1 MADAT
6 MVAMTING
14 SVSRWWTELG
24 GVPQLRPALAG
35 YRSADVAIVGAG
47 YTGLWAAYYLK
58 MIRPSLEIVVIERE
72 FAGFGA
78 SGRNGGWLT
87 AALPGSR
94 AVLAKQ
100 QTGRQGVI
108 DFEAQLRGQ
117 VDEVIAV
124 CAERGI
130 DADVVKG
137 GEMSAATSD
146 AQEARL
152 RSGHEANL
160 EWGVPDIE
168 WLDAAAASRRI
179 AVDEMRAGTW
189 TPHCAR
195 IHPAKLARGL
205 AQTVEQMGVT
215 ILEGTGVTSIEP
227 RVVRTDRGTVTA
239 QYVLRCTEGFTA
251 GLPGERRTWLPMNS
265 SMIAT
270 DPIPAQVWAQIG
282 WEGREVLGDEAHAYV
297 YAQRTAD
304 DRIAIGG
311 RGVPYRY
318 GSKTDNDGTT
328 HAVTIEQLSAA
339 LHRLLPATSDVPIA
353 HAWSGVLGVPRD
365 WSATVSYDASTGL
378 GYSGGY
384 VGHGVT
390 AASLGGRTLAELVT
404 GGGTERTRLPWVNRS
419 VQRWEP
425 EPLRWI
431 GVHGLYRAYNE
442 ADKRELATGK
452 SSMIARAADLISRK
466 P

>member
-1 MADAT
+1 MAD
-6 MVAMTING
+6 V
-14 SVSRWWTELG
+14 V
-24 GVPQLRPALAG
+24 
-35 YRSADVAIVGAG
+35 IVGAG

-58 MIRPSLEIVVIERE
+58 SIDPALEVVVVERQ

-94 AVLAKQ
+94 AVLAKRA
-100 QTGRQGVI
+100 TGRQGVI
-108 DFEAQLRGQ
+108 DFAAQLRAQ

-124 CAERGI
+124 CAECGI
-130 DADVVKG
+130 EADVVKG
-137 GEMSAATSD
+137 GAMSAATSD
-146 AQEARL
+146 AQLARM
-152 RSGHEANL
+152 RSGYAADL
-160 EWGVPDIE
+160 EWGVPDTE
-168 WLDAAAASRRI
+168 WLGATAARSRI
-179 AVDEMRAGTW
+179 AIDQLRAATW

-195 IHPAKLARGL
+195 VHPAKLARGL
-205 AQTVEQMGVT
+205 AETVEQLGVT
-215 ILEGTGVTSIEP
+215 ILEGTKVTSIES
-227 RVVRTDRGTVTA
+227 RVVRTDRGAVTA
-239 QYVLRCTEGFTA
+239 RHVLRCTEGFTA

-270 DPIPAQVWAQIG
+270 EVIPADVWAQIG
-282 WEGREVLGDEAHAYV
+282 WEGREVLGDQAHAYI

-328 HAVTIEQLSAA
+328 HTATIEQLSGA
-339 LHRLLPATSDVPIA
+339 LHRLLPVTRDVPVA

-365 WSATVSYDASTGL
+365 WSATVSYDPSTGV

-384 VGHGVT
+384 VGHGVA

-404 GGGTERTRLPWVNRS
+404 GQDTERTVLPWVNRS

-431 GVHGLYRAYNE
+431 GVHGLYRAYHQ
-442 ADKRELATGK
+442 ADKREFVTGK
-452 SSMIARAADLISRK
+452 SSVIAHAADLISRK

>member
-1 MADAT
+1 
-6 MVAMTING
+6 MTING
-14 SVSRWWTELG
+14 AVSHWWSTLG
-24 GVPQLRPALAG
+24 GPPPRRPSLAG
-35 YRSADVAIVGAG
+35 DRDADVCIVGAG
-47 YTGLWAAYYLK
+47 YTGLWAAFYLK
-58 MIRPSLEIVVIERE
+58 QIRPSLDVVVVERE

-94 AVLAKQ
+94 AVLAKGP
-100 QTGRQGVI
+100 TGRAGVI
-108 DFEAQLRGQ
+108 DFEAELRRQ

-124 CAERGI
+124 CSELGI
-130 DADVVKG
+130 DADIVKG
-137 GEMSAATSD
+137 GELTVATTP
-146 AQEARL
+146 AQTGRL
-152 RSGHEANL
+152 RAAYDEDR
-160 EWGVPDIE
+160 EWQVPDDE
-168 WLDAAAASRRI
+168 WLDAGAASARI
-179 AVDEMRAGTW
+179 AIEVVRAAIW

-195 IHPAKLARGL
+195 IHPAKLIDGL
-205 AQTVEQMGVT
+205 AKEVERLGVSIVEDT
-215 ILEGTGVTSIEP
+215 AVTSIASHA
-227 RVVRTDRGTVTA
+227 VHTDRGTVRA
-239 QYVLRCTEGFTA
+239 EHVLRCTEGFTA

-270 DPIPAQVWAQIG
+270 EPIPAQVWEQIG
-282 WEGREVLGDEAHAYV
+282 WEGREVLGDEAHVYI

-318 GSKTDNDGTT
+318 GSRTDNDGTT
-328 HAVTIEQLSAA
+328 HEATVTQLAAA
-339 LHRLLPATSDVPIA
+339 LHRLLPATRDVPVA

-390 AASLGGRTLAELVT
+390 AASLGGRTLAELVI
-404 GGGTERTRLPWVNRS
+404 GQDTERTRLPWVNRR
-419 VQRWEP
+419 VHRWEP
-425 EPLRWI
+425 EPLRWL
-431 GVHGLYRAYNE
+431 GVRGLYAAYRQ
-442 ADKRELATGK
+442 ADQRELATGK
-452 SSMIARAADLISRK
+452 SSAIARVADVVSRK

>member
-1 MADAT
+1 
-6 MVAMTING
+6 MTING
-14 SVSRWWTELG
+14 AVSHWWTELG
-24 GVPQLRPALAG
+24 GTPTPRPSLTG
-35 YRSADVAIVGAG
+35 SREADVAIVGAG

-58 MIRPSLEIVVIERE
+58 LMKPSLDVVVIERE

-94 AVLAKQ
+94 AVLAKRP
-100 QTGRQGVI
+100 TGHPGVV
-108 DFEAQLRGQ
+108 DFEAELRAQ

-124 CAERGI
+124 CTERGI
-130 DADVVKG
+130 DADIVKG
-137 GEMSAATSD
+137 GELTVATSG
-146 AQEARL
+146 AQQTRL
-152 RSGHEANL
+152 WSAYEENL
-160 EWGVPDIE
+160 EWGATDDE
-168 WLDAAAASRRI
+168 WLDASGASQRI
-179 AVDEMRAGTW
+179 AIDGILAATW

-195 IHPAKLARGL
+195 IHPAKLIVGL
-205 AQTVEQMGVT
+205 AKAVEEMGVS
-215 ILEGTGVTSIEP
+215 IIEGTAVTSIEAHL
-227 RVVRTDRGTVTA
+227 VHTDRGRVRA
-239 QYVLRCTEGFTA
+239 KHVLRCTEGFTA
-251 GLPGERRTWLPMNS
+251 SLPGERRTWLPMNS

-270 DPIPAQVWAQIG
+270 EPISAAGWEQIG
-282 WEGREVLGDEAHAYV
+282 WEGREVLGDEAHAYI

-318 GSKTDNDGTT
+318 GSRTDNDGTT
-328 HAVTIEQLSAA
+328 HDATIEQLAAA
-339 LHRLLPATSDVPIA
+339 LHRLLPATRDVPVA

-365 WSATVSYDASTGL
+365 WSATVSYDPTTGL

-404 GGGTERTRLPWVNRS
+404 ASDTERTRLPWVNRT

-431 GVHGLYRAYNE
+431 GVRGLYVAYHQ

-452 SSMIARAADLISRK
+452 SSIIAKAADLISRK

>member
-1 MADAT
+1 
-6 MVAMTING
+6 MTING
-14 SVSRWWTELG
+14 AVSHWWSTLG
-24 GVPQLRPALAG
+24 GPPPRRAALDG
-35 YRSADVAIVGAG
+35 DRTADVCIVGAG
-47 YTGLWAAYYLK
+47 YTGLWAAFYLK
-58 MIRPSLEIVVIERE
+58 QIRPSLDVVVVERE

-94 AVLAKQ
+94 GVLAKGPA
-100 QTGRQGVI
+100 GRAGVI
-108 DFEAQLRGQ
+108 DFEAELRRQ
-117 VDEVIAV
+117 VDEVISV
-124 CAERGI
+124 CAEHGI

-137 GEMSAATSD
+137 GELTVATTP
-146 AQEARL
+146 AQLQRL
-152 RSGHEANL
+152 RAAYDEDKR
-160 EWGVPDIE
+160 WDVIDDE
-168 WLDAAAASRRI
+168 WLDSAAASARI
-179 AVDEMRAGTW
+179 AIDAVRAAIW

-195 IHPAKLARGL
+195 IHPAKLIAGL
-205 AQTVEQMGVT
+205 ARTVERQGVS
-215 ILEGTGVTSIEP
+215 IVEGTAVTSIEP
-227 RVVRTDRGTVTA
+227 HAVHTDHGTVRA
-239 QYVLRCTEGFTA
+239 QHVLRCTEGFTA

-270 DPIPAQVWAQIG
+270 EPIPADLWAQIG
-282 WEGREVLGDEAHAYV
+282 WEGREVLGDEAHVYI

-318 GSKTDNDGTT
+318 GSRTDNDGTT
-328 HAVTIEQLSAA
+328 HEATVAQLAA
-339 LHRLLPATSDVPIA
+339 SLHRLLPVTRDVPVA

-404 GGGTERTRLPWVNRS
+404 GQHTERTRLPWVNRR

-425 EPLRWI
+425 EPLRWL
-431 GVHGLYRAYNE
+431 GVRGLYAAYRQ
-442 ADKRELATGK
+442 ADHRELATGK
-452 SSMIARAADLISRK
+452 SSAIARVADVVSRK

>member
-1 MADAT
+1 
-6 MVAMTING
+6 MTING
-14 SVSRWWTELG
+14 AVSHWWSTLG
-24 GVPQLRPALAG
+24 GSPRLRPALFG
-35 YRSADVAIVGAG
+35 DREADVVIVGAG

-58 MIRPSLEIVVIERE
+58 TIQPTLDVVVVERE

-94 AVLAKQ
+94 AILAKGPA
-100 QTGRQGVI
+100 GRQGVL
-108 DFEAQLRGQ
+108 DFEAELRRQ
-117 VDEVIAV
+117 VEEVIAV

-130 DADVVKG
+130 DADIVKG
-137 GEMSAATSD
+137 GELTVATTAA
-146 AQEARL
+146 QRHRL
-152 RSGHEANL
+152 RAAYDENRS
-160 EWGVPDIE
+160 WGVPDDE
-168 WLDAAAASRRI
+168 WLDAVAASERI
-179 AVDEMRAGTW
+179 AIDGLRAATW

-195 IHPAKLARGL
+195 IQPAKLIQGL
-205 AQTVEQMGVT
+205 ARTVEQMDVT
-215 ILEGTGVTSIEP
+215 ILEGTPVTSIEP
-227 RVVRTDRGTVTA
+227 HAVHTARGTLRAA
-239 QYVLRCTEGFTA
+239 QVLRCTEGFTA

-270 DPIPAQVWAQIG
+270 DPLPEDMWASIG
-282 WEGREVLGDEAHAYV
+282 WEGREVLGDEAHVYI

-304 DRIAIGG
+304 GRIAIGG

-318 GSKTDNDGTT
+318 GSRTDNDGTT
-328 HAVTIEQLSAA
+328 HEATIKQLTDA
-339 LHRLLPATSDVPIA
+339 LHRLLPTTRDVPIA

-390 AASLGGRTLAELVT
+390 ASSLGGRTLAELLT
-404 GGGTERTRLPWVNRS
+404 GADTERTRLPWVNRS

-431 GVHGLYRAYNE
+431 GVRGLYLAYHQ
-442 ADKRELATGK
+442 ADRRERATGK
-452 SSMIARAADLISRK
+452 SSAIARLADVISRK